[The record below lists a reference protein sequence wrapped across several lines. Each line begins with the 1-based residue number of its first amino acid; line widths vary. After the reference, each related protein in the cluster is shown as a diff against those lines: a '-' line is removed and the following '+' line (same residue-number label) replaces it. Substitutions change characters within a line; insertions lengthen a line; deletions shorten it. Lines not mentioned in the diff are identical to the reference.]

1 MSSRRRYRPGMRT
14 RLTDLLD
21 IEHPIMLAGMGGVSY
36 HRLVAA
42 VSEAGGIGTL
52 GASTMSATELPEEMA
67 KVRELTAKP
76 FGVDLLT
83 AMPGQV
89 EQGIDDVIKGGA
101 RIFVAGLGVP
111 RDAVDA
117 LHDNNVLVG
126 SMCGKVRHA
135 VNAVASGCDFVVAQ
149 GTEAGGHTGTV
160 ATMAL
165 VPQVVD
171 AVGAQVPV
179 VAAGGLY
186 DGRGLAAALTLGADG
201 VWIGTRF
208 IATPEARSVDG
219 YKETLLATPEDGT
232 VISRAFTGKTCRVVR
247 NDWTQH
253 FEEHPEELQ
262 PFPDQ
267 VFAAT
272 KAGVNHLGH
281 PTGTTIDVRRE
292 FMPCGQGVGAIDEL
306 VPAGELVARI
316 MDEAERA
323 LARASGTVGA

>member
-1 MSSRRRYRPGMRT
+1 
-14 RLTDLLD
+14 
-21 IEHPIMLAGMGGVSY
+21 MLAGMGGVSY

-52 GASTMSATELPEEMA
+52 GASTMSVSELPDEMA

-89 EQGIDDVIKGGA
+89 EQGIGDVIKGGA

-111 RDAVDA
+111 REAVDA
-117 LHDNNVLVG
+117 LHDANVLVG

-135 VNAVASGCDFVVAQ
+135 VNAVTSGCDFVVAQ

-171 AVGAQVPV
+171 AVGEQVPV

-219 YKETLLATPEDGT
+219 YKETLLATAEDGT
-232 VISRAFTGKTCRVVR
+232 VITRAFTGKTCRVVR

-253 FEEHPEELQ
+253 FEEHPDELQ
-262 PFPDQ
+262 PFPAQ
-267 VFAAT
+267 VDRGDEGRRQPPRSPGRHGGRRA
-272 KAGVNHLGH
+272 
-281 PTGTTIDVRRE
+281 RE

-306 VPAGELVARI
+306 VPAGELVRR
-316 MDEAERA
+316 MMSEAEQALERA
-323 LARASGTVGA
+323 ARY